1 MITSVGVL
9 IPARDEETRLPA
21 CLRALAAA
29 LRELPPGLERRVCVI
44 ADRCRDSTADL
55 ARDAG
60 TEVLVNTRDLTIGA
74 IRALGARHLLRGL
87 DHHASAR
94 TLLLSTDADTVV
106 DRDWA
111 VRHVHR
117 ADAGWDAVAGTA
129 ELNARLAPPAQPR
142 YEALLANVRNPAGHG
157 NVYGA
162 NLAIRASAYHAVGGF
177 LPLRTAEDHD
187 LWRRLAH
194 AGFRLAY
201 AEEAKV
207 MTSARLDGRAP
218 DGLSTLLRALTTS
231 GHLDRRAERR
241 LG

>member
-9 IPARDEETRLPA
+9 IPARDEESSLPA

-29 LRELPPGLERRVCVI
+29 LRELPPELERRVCVV
-44 ADRCRDSTADL
+44 ADRCRDDTAEA
-55 ARDAG
+55 ARGAG
-60 TEVLVNTRDLTIGA
+60 AEVLVNTRDLTIGA
-74 IRALGARHLLRGL
+74 IRALGARHLLHGL

-111 VRHVHR
+111 ARHVRR

-129 ELNARLAPPAQPR
+129 ELGSPLTAAAQPR
-142 YEALLANVRNPAGHG
+142 YEALLADVRSPAGHG

-162 NLAIRASAYHAVGGF
+162 NLSIRASAYRAVGGF
-177 LPLRTAEDHD
+177 LPMRTAEDHD

-201 AEEAKV
+201 ADEAKV

-218 DGLSTLLRALTTS
+218 DGLSTLLRTLV
-231 GHLDRRAERR
+231 DVP
-241 LG
+241 